1 MDEYNLDENTKK
13 RLSSFFMLIGGVM
26 FGDVKKVEKMLDQGT
41 DVNGRIIDIDF
52 NYEKD
57 SESGSTIT
65 DTDTPLLVAVKSSAL
80 PKIVQLL
87 LERGADVTVKDEN
100 GKIPLEI
107 AKERKLT
114 DVISILET
122 YQTRE

>member
-13 RLSSFFMLIGGVM
+13 RLGSFFTLLGGVM
-26 FGDVKKVEKMLDQGT
+26 FGDVKKVEKMLDQGA
-41 DVNGRIIDIDF
+41 DVNGRVMDIGF
-52 NYEKD
+52 NYERD
-57 SESGSTIT
+57 AESSLIA

-87 LERGADVTVKDEN
+87 LERGADVAVKDEN
-100 GKIPLEI
+100 GKTPIEI

-114 DVISILET
+114 EVIEILENHK
-122 YQTRE
+122 TRK

>member
-114 DVISILET
+114 DVVNLLEIHGT
-122 YQTRE
+122 HK